1 MKLPRF
7 KHVLNIIYFGH
18 SEALT
23 YNTVRTATSCSSHI
37 DTEEVF
43 IQSVQLPRTY
53 TAVVYLLHVHTY
65 PLHSDLVVATK
76 CHRHHMHTKTPAFTQ
91 TEQLPRTFSGHN
103 RTGIVAN
110 SSRASRVTEY
120 TVPSLIIM
128 NNAHYAPRGAS
139 MTVTTLVD
147 CWLVK
152 IIVL

>member
-7 KHVLNIIYFGH
+7 NHVLNRLYFGH

-23 YNTVRTATSCSSHI
+23 YKAVRTATSCSSHI
-37 DTEEVF
+37 DTEEAS
-43 IQSVQLPRTY
+43 IQSVHAAT
-53 TAVVYLLHVHTY
+53 THLLYCCVPATCTVTH

-76 CHRHHMHTKTPAFTQ
+76 RHRHQVHTKTAAFTQ

-120 TVPSLIIM
+120 TVPSLIIL
-128 NNAHYAPRGAS
+128 NNAH
-139 MTVTTLVD
+139 
-147 CWLVK
+147 
-152 IIVL
+152 